1 MKKIFLVAV
10 VILFCCPY
18 DICAFSLKTYQD
30 EGVIEVQSE
39 CRQLSQGEVVKISI
53 RAPSPV
59 RATARFDGQEYVFVP
74 AGDDSRVFT
83 IIGLSLYTEP
93 GIHELQVSVA
103 YAARGEREFF
113 FNLPVSENKF
123 LQARITVGKS
133 YIHPSQKQQDRM
145 KRERALLKEVYG
157 RYTEQWL
164 GSGTFIRPLKGKI
177 TGPFGTERIFNG
189 EVRSRHRGID
199 IRSPRGRSVGAA
211 NAGRVILARD
221 LYLAGGTVI
230 IDHGIGLFS
239 LYLHLSK
246 ITVKEGSLVGKGKKV
261 GLVGSTGR
269 SSGPHLH
276 WGFRVVDR
284 YVDPESMLRLTF

>member
-1 MKKIFLVAV
+1 MKKFFLAVAA
-10 VILFCCPY
+10 ILVCYPQY
-18 DICAFSLKTYQD
+18 IDAFSLKSYQN
-30 EGVIEVQSE
+30 EGVIEVHSE
-39 CRQLSQGEVVKISI
+39 YRELSQGEAVKVFVS
-53 RAPSPV
+53 APSPV
-59 RATARFDGQEYVFVP
+59 RATARFGGEEFAFVP
-74 AGDDSRVFT
+74 TGDSSRVFT
-83 IIGLSLYTEP
+83 VIGLGLDQEP

-103 YAARGEREFF
+103 YAAHGERDFF
-113 FNLPVSENKF
+113 FNLPVSKKKF
-123 LQARITVGKS
+123 PRTRITVGS
-133 YIHPSQKQQDRM
+133 NYIHPSQEQQERM

-164 GSGTFIRPLKGKI
+164 GSGNFVSPLKGKI
-177 TGPFGTERIFNG
+177 TGPFGTERVFNG

-199 IRSPRGRSVGAA
+199 FRSPRGKSVGSA
-211 NAGRVILARD
+211 NAGRVVLARD

-246 ITVKEGSLVGKGKKV
+246 ITVKEGALIGKGTRV

-276 WGFRVVDR
+276 WGVRVMDQ
-284 YVDPESMLRLTF
+284 YVDPGSIMRLTF

>member
-1 MKKIFLVAV
+1 VKKIFLVAV
-10 VILFCCPY
+10 VILFCCPH
-18 DICAFSLKTYQD
+18 DISAFSLKTYQD
-30 EGVIEVQSE
+30 EGVIEVQSDY
-39 CRQLSQGEVVKISI
+39 RQLSQGEAVKISI

-59 RATARFDGQEYVFVP
+59 RATARFGGEEYAFVP
-74 AGDDSRVFT
+74 THDGSRVFT
-83 IIGLSLYTEP
+83 IIGLSLDIEP
-93 GIHELQVSVA
+93 GIHELQVSVE
-103 YAARGEREFF
+103 YAAHGERDFF
-113 FNLPVSENKF
+113 FNLPVTKKTFPRS
-123 LQARITVGKS
+123 RITVGKT
-133 YIHPSQKQQDRM
+133 YIHPPQKQQDRM
-145 KRERALLKEVYG
+145 KRERALLKEIYG
-157 RYTEQWL
+157 RHTKQWL

-177 TGPFGTERIFNG
+177 TGPFGTERVFNG

-199 IRSPRGRSVGAA
+199 IRSPRGRTVGAT
-211 NAGRVILARD
+211 NAGRVVLARD

-246 ITVKEGSLVGKGKKV
+246 VTVKEGALVGKGKRV

-276 WGFRVVDR
+276 WGIRVMDR